1 MPASPDSSA
10 RLLVASCRAKASLCG
25 STKTAPVGGRPR
37 SARRSGWSASSAF
50 WLSATSRPKRSR
62 ASGGVHA
69 IAAGD
74 AATKTSIA
82 TAALSSSRI
91 SILIPFHSRLAN
103 TAHYRAPYNSF
114 LGAPVISAAS
124 LAAVDG
130 GRCSLSIA

>member
-1 MPASPDSSA
+1 M
-10 RLLVASCRAKASLCG
+10 
-25 STKTAPVGGRPR
+25 
-37 SARRSGWSASSAF
+37 
-50 WLSATSRPKRSR
+50 KRSER
-62 ASGGVHA
+62 S
-69 IAAGD
+69 D
-74 AATKTSIA
+74 AEIQLSKQVVQTFPKTSIA

-114 LGAPVISAAS
+114 RGAPVISAAS